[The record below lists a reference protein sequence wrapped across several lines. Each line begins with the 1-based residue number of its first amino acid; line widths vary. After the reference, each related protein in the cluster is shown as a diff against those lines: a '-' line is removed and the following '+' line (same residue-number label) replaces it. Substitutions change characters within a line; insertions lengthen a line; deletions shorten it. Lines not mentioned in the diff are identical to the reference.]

1 MRGKRTRGRDWV
13 HVRRLREALECREK
27 REERWGDN
35 VKIAIVGGGIGGMT
49 LALALLAAGLD
60 DIDVYESAPSIKEL
74 GVGINVLPHG
84 ARELAE
90 LGLLDELLAVGI
102 PTAEVVMYTKRGQR
116 VWGESRGLAAGY
128 RWPQISIHRGQ
139 LLGILHRAV
148 AERLGP
154 QHIHT
159 GHHLARFGERPGGG
173 VWAEFVDR
181 ATAVAVGRAEA
192 DLLVGCDGIHSVVRR
207 TLYPDE
213 GPPTW
218 DGRTLWRAVTLG
230 PPFLSGRSM
239 VAIGADGWEVV
250 AYPIA
255 KSEEERGRARIN
267 WVLRVKT
274 AADGALPEQ
283 DWGRTARAEE
293 ILGTFATFVFDF
305 LDVPALIR
313 EAEVIYQ
320 YPQVDRDPLPT
331 WDFGRV
337 TLLGDAAHPMHPT
350 GSNGA
355 SQAIL
360 DARVLA
366 RELALQPSIEAA
378 VSAYDGQRRPVTAA
392 VVQANRQGGG
402 TRLLTL
408 VEERA
413 PHGFT
418 NLTDVISPR
427 ELEEIIGDY
436 KRTAGYSR
444 DSLNNRPSL
453 SVR

>member
-1 MRGKRTRGRDWV
+1 MHGRRTRGRDWV
-13 HVRRLREALECREK
+13 RLLRLREALGCHEN

-49 LALALLAAGLD
+49 LALALRAAGID
-60 DIDVYESAPSIKEL
+60 DIEVYESVPAIREL

-84 ARELAE
+84 TRELAE
-90 LGLLDELLAVGI
+90 LGLLEELLAVGI
-102 PTAEVVMYTKRGQR
+102 PTAELVWYTKRGQR
-116 VWGESRGLAAGY
+116 VWGEPRGLAEGY

-159 GHHLARFGERPGGG
+159 GHHLARLGERSGDG
-173 VWAEFVDR
+173 VWADFVDR
-181 ATAVAVGRAEA
+181 ATAGAVGRVEA
-192 DLLVGCDGIHSVVRR
+192 DLLVGCDGIHSAVRR
-207 TLYPDE
+207 ALYPDE

-218 DGRTLWRAVTLG
+218 TGRTMWRAVTLG

-239 VAIGADGWEVV
+239 VYIVSRELGVV
-250 AYPIA
+250 VYPIA
-255 KSEEERGRARIN
+255 KSEEERGRALIN
-267 WVLRVKT
+267 WVARIKT
-274 AADGALPEQ
+274 AADGTMPEQ
-283 DWGRTARAEE
+283 DWGRTARADE
-293 ILGTFATFVFDF
+293 ILGTFAAFVFDF

-313 EAEVIYQ
+313 GAEVIYQ
-320 YPQVDRDPLPT
+320 YPLVDRDPLPT

-378 VSAYDGQRRPVTAA
+378 VTAYDVQRRPATAA
-392 VVQANRQGGG
+392 VVQANRQGAEG
-402 TRLLTL
+402 RCLNL

-413 PHGFT
+413 PNGFT
-418 NLTDVISPR
+418 NLTDVVSLQ
-427 ELEEIIGDY
+427 ELAEIVGDY
-436 KRTAGYSR
+436 QRTAGFDR
-444 DSLNNRPSL
+444 DTLNNRPSL
-453 SVR
+453 SVH